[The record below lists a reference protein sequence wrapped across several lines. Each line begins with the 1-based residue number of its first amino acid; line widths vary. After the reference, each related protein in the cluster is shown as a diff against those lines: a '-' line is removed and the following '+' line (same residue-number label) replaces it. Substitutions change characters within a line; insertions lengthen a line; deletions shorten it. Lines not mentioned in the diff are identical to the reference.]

1 MARRDVLARVYL
13 VLSIVLCL
21 AGLAGFVFLFA
32 RDLNVYWLILSPV
45 IIAVYQVPAAYFFWL
60 HKRARGGELKTRKDR
75 TGPEDDR
82 PPSP

>member
-45 IIAVYQVPAAYFFWL
+45 IIAVYQVPAAYCFWL
-60 HKRARGGELKTRKDR
+60 YKRARRDPLETGKGRA
-75 TGPEDDR
+75 GPEDDG
-82 PPSP
+82 PPPP